1 MYIENLALQNY
12 RNYAR
17 AEITFSDGINIL
29 YGDNAQGKTN
39 ILEAIYLI
47 GTTKSHRGSK
57 DREIIRFDADE
68 SHIRAE
74 IKKNGMHRRIDM
86 HLKKSKSKGI
96 AIDMV
101 PIRRSSELLG
111 TMNMVFFSPEDL
123 SIIKNSPAERRN
135 FMDMELC
142 QLDKIYV
149 SLLANYKKVL
159 DQRNNLLRQIG
170 FDKSKIDM
178 LPVWDEQM
186 VNYGVRVMERRR
198 SFLKELGEIIS
209 GIHRSLT
216 GGKEEIRVVYE
227 PDTEPEQFA
236 AALLES
242 RERDKKNRV
251 SMRGPHRDD
260 IVFLVNGIDIRKYG
274 SQGQQ
279 RSAHGLLIGVDGAD
293 GDLVQVGNHQG
304 KGLLALA
311 VVGTHLQ
318 QDGLVIFVPLGLG
331 GLLSV
336 DSGLFHLL
344 HGFCPGKGG
353 QAQQHGKAEQQRYQ
367 FFHKIVSFSNFLYLG
382 YHTTTPP
389 RNQSKTY
396 IPKKA
401 SRPSPQSYSMPHSSA
416 SFRTKM
422 Q

>member
-74 IKKNGMHRRIDM
+74 IKKDGMHRRIDM

-159 DQRNNLLRQIG
+159 
-170 FDKSKIDM
+170 
-178 LPVWDEQM
+178 
-186 VNYGVRVMERRR
+186 VR
-198 SFLKELGEIIS
+198 EII
-209 GIHRSLT
+209 
-216 GGKEEIRVVYE
+216 
-227 PDTEPEQFA
+227 
-236 AALLES
+236 
-242 RERDKKNRV
+242 
-251 SMRGPHRDD
+251 
-260 IVFLVNGIDIRKYG
+260 
-274 SQGQQ
+274 
-279 RSAHGLLIGVDGAD
+279 
-293 GDLVQVGNHQG
+293 
-304 KGLLALA
+304 
-311 VVGTHLQ
+311 
-318 QDGLVIFVPLGLG
+318 
-331 GLLSV
+331 
-336 DSGLFHLL
+336 
-344 HGFCPGKGG
+344 C
-353 QAQQHGKAEQQRYQ
+353 
-367 FFHKIVSFSNFLYLG
+367 
-382 YHTTTPP
+382 
-389 RNQSKTY
+389 
-396 IPKKA
+396 
-401 SRPSPQSYSMPHSSA
+401 
-416 SFRTKM
+416 
-422 Q
+422 

>member
-74 IKKNGMHRRIDM
+74 IKKDGMHRRIDM

-159 DQRNNLLRQIG
+159 DQRNNLLRNH
-170 FDKSKIDM
+170 FID
-178 LPVWDEQM
+178 LI
-186 VNYGVRVMERRR
+186 N
-198 SFLKELGEIIS
+198 EIIPD
-209 GIHRSLT
+209 IHSNLT
-216 GGKEEIRVVYE
+216 SGKEHLCLVYE
-227 PDTEPEQFA
+227 KNAEEESFA
-236 AALLES
+236 
-242 RERDKKNRV
+242 
-251 SMRGPHRDD
+251 SMLAEKQEMDLRYQTTQTGPHRDD
-260 IVFLVNGIDIRKYG
+260 IAFLIDGMDVRKFG
-274 SQGQQ
+274 SQGH
-279 RSAHGLLIGVDGAD
+279 RS
-293 GDLVQVGNHQG
+293 G
-304 KGLLALA
+304 KETDTG
-311 VVGTHLQ
+311 
-318 QDGLVIFVPLGLG
+318 
-331 GLLSV
+331 
-336 DSGLFHLL
+336 
-344 HGFCPGKGG
+344 
-353 QAQQHGKAEQQRYQ
+353 
-367 FFHKIVSFSNFLYLG
+367 
-382 YHTTTPP
+382 
-389 RNQSKTY
+389 
-396 IPKKA
+396 
-401 SRPSPQSYSMPHSSA
+401 
-416 SFRTKM
+416 
-422 Q
+422 

>member
-74 IKKNGMHRRIDM
+74 IKKDGMHRRIDM

-159 DQRNNLLRQIG
+159 DQRNNLLRQIS
-170 FDKSKIDM
+170 FDKSKMDM
-178 LPVWDEQM
+178 LPVWDDQ
-186 VNYGVRVMERRR
+186 
-198 SFLKELGEIIS
+198 
-209 GIHRSLT
+209 
-216 GGKEEIRVVYE
+216 
-227 PDTEPEQFA
+227 
-236 AALLES
+236 
-242 RERDKKNRV
+242 
-251 SMRGPHRDD
+251 
-260 IVFLVNGIDIRKYG
+260 LVKY
-274 SQGQQ
+274 
-279 RSAHGLLIGVDGAD
+279 
-293 GDLVQVGNHQG
+293 
-304 KGLLALA
+304 
-311 VVGTHLQ
+311 
-318 QDGLVIFVPLGLG
+318 VI
-331 GLLSV
+331 
-336 DSGLFHLL
+336 
-344 HGFCPGKGG
+344 
-353 QAQQHGKAEQQRYQ
+353 
-367 FFHKIVSFSNFLYLG
+367 
-382 YHTTTPP
+382 
-389 RNQSKTY
+389 
-396 IPKKA
+396 
-401 SRPSPQSYSMPHSSA
+401 
-416 SFRTKM
+416 
-422 Q
+422 

>member
-74 IKKNGMHRRIDM
+74 IKKDGMHRRIDM

-159 DQRNNLLRQIG
+159 DQRNNLLRQIS
-170 FDKSKIDM
+170 FDKSKMDM
-178 LPVWDEQM
+178 LPVWDDQL
-186 VNYGVRVMERRR
+186 VKYGI
-198 SFLKELGEIIS
+198 EIIKKRNHFIDLINEIIPD
-209 GIHRSLT
+209 IHSNLT
-216 GGKEEIRVVYE
+216 SGKEHLCLVYE
-227 PDTEPEQFA
+227 KNAEEESFA
-236 AALLES
+236 
-242 RERDKKNRV
+242 
-251 SMRGPHRDD
+251 SMLVEKQEMDLRYQTTQTGPHRDD
-260 IVFLVNGIDIRKYG
+260 IAFLSDGMYVRKFG

-279 RSAHGLLIGVDGAD
+279 RTAILSMKLSEMEYIKEETGSYPVLLLDDIGSELDAARREALMTYLEKEKIQTLMTGTD
-293 GDLVQVGNHQG
+293 P
-304 KGLLALA
+304 ALA
-311 VVGTHLQ
+311 GMGT
-318 QDGLVIFVPLGLG
+318 VIEMEN
-331 GLLSV
+331 
-336 DSGLFHLL
+336 
-344 HGFCPGKGG
+344 K
-353 QAQQHGKAEQQRYQ
+353 
-367 FFHKIVSFSNFLYLG
+367 
-382 YHTTTPP
+382 
-389 RNQSKTY
+389 
-396 IPKKA
+396 
-401 SRPSPQSYSMPHSSA
+401 
-416 SFRTKM
+416 
-422 Q
+422 

>member
-1 MYIENLALQNY
+1 MLQVKKLMNVGMYIENLALQNY

-74 IKKNGMHRRIDM
+74 IKKDGMHRRIDM

-159 DQRNNLLRQIG
+159 DQRNNLLRQIS
-170 FDKSKIDM
+170 FDKSKMDM
-178 LPVWDEQM
+178 LPVWDDQL
-186 VNYGVRVMERRR
+186 VKYGI
-198 SFLKELGEIIS
+198 EIIKKRNHFIDLINEIIPD
-209 GIHRSLT
+209 IHSNLT
-216 GGKEEIRVVYE
+216 SGKEHLCLVYE
-227 PDTEPEQFA
+227 KNAEEESFA
-236 AALLES
+236 
-242 RERDKKNRV
+242 
-251 SMRGPHRDD
+251 SMLAEKQEMDLRYQTTQTGPHRDD
-260 IVFLVNGIDIRKYG
+260 IAFLIDGMDVRKFG

-279 RSAHGLLIGVDGAD
+279 RTVALSLKLAEIELVKRVINDNPILLLDDVMSELDRSRQDALLESI
-293 GDLVQVGNHQG
+293 QG
-304 KGLLALA
+304 IQTILTCTGYDDFIKERLAIDK
-311 VVGTHLQ
+311 V
-318 QDGLVIFVPLGLG
+318 
-331 GLLSV
+331 
-336 DSGLFHLL
+336 
-344 HGFCPGKGG
+344 
-353 QAQQHGKAEQQRYQ
+353 Y
-367 FFHKIVSFSNFLYLG
+367 KIVAGTIQEELDG
-382 YHTTTPP
+382 
-389 RNQSKTY
+389 
-396 IPKKA
+396 
-401 SRPSPQSYSMPHSSA
+401 
-416 SFRTKM
+416 
-422 Q
+422 

>member
-74 IKKNGMHRRIDM
+74 IKKDGMHRRIDM

-159 DQRNNLLRQIG
+159 DQRNNLLRQIS
-170 FDKSKIDM
+170 FDKSKMDM
-178 LPVWDEQM
+178 LPVWDDQL
-186 VNYGVRVMERRR
+186 VKYGI
-198 SFLKELGEIIS
+198 EIIKKRNHFIDLINEIS
-209 GIHRSLT
+209 SPIRLT
-216 GGKEEIRVVYE
+216 
-227 PDTEPEQFA
+227 
-236 AALLES
+236 ES
-242 RERDKKNRV
+242 V
-251 SMRGPHRDD
+251 
-260 IVFLVNGIDIRKYG
+260 
-274 SQGQQ
+274 
-279 RSAHGLLIGVDGAD
+279 
-293 GDLVQVGNHQG
+293 
-304 KGLLALA
+304 
-311 VVGTHLQ
+311 
-318 QDGLVIFVPLGLG
+318 GLVAYPFERWIVTSFV
-331 GLLSV
+331 LS
-336 DSGLFHLL
+336 F
-344 HGFCPGKGG
+344 
-353 QAQQHGKAEQQRYQ
+353 
-367 FFHKIVSFSNFLYLG
+367 
-382 YHTTTPP
+382 
-389 RNQSKTY
+389 
-396 IPKKA
+396 
-401 SRPSPQSYSMPHSSA
+401 MA
-416 SFRTKM
+416 SFIASKSNEPSSKRSTCL
-422 Q
+422 